1 MTKMT
6 SSTDIPFSRAV
17 FPALKNSRN
26 ATEDSLA
33 YAHGHTAG
41 YTAGLRQAFADAE
54 ERRSIMEAE
63 HAALLSHSEA
73 RTGRVLAALA
83 AAAAALDAAVVP
95 VITEAQDTL
104 AASALDLAE
113 AILGLELS
121 DADTAAR
128 AALARA
134 SAVPLPTGTRT
145 VRMHPADLSV
155 LDDHTRAAAGVVF
168 VGDETLD
175 RGDAFTEFETG
186 YLDARIRTAMERA
199 RQALSGDDI

>member
-1 MTKMT
+1 MT

-17 FPALKNSRN
+17 FPALRNSRD
-26 ATEDSLA
+26 ATGDSLA

-41 YTAGLRQAFADAE
+41 YTAGLRKALADAE

-73 RTGRVLAALA
+73 RTGRVLATLA
-83 AAAAALDAAVVP
+83 AAAAALEAAVVP

-134 SAVPLPTGTRT
+134 GAVPLPTGTRT

-155 LDDHTRAAAGVVF
+155 LDDHTQAAAGVVF
-168 VGDETLD
+168 VGDETLE
-175 RGDAFTEFETG
+175 RGDAFAEFETG
-186 YLDARIRTAMERA
+186 YLDASIGAAMERA
-199 RQALSGDDI
+199 RRALTGDDI

>member
-17 FPALKNSRN
+17 FPALRNSRD

-41 YTAGLRQAFADAE
+41 YTAGLRKALAAAD

-63 HAALLSHSEA
+63 HAAVLSHAEA
-73 RTGRVLAALA
+73 RTGRVLATLA
-83 AAAAALDAAVVP
+83 AAAAALEAAVLP
-95 VITEAQDTL
+95 VIAEAQDIL
-104 AASALDLAE
+104 AAAALDLAE
-113 AILGLELS
+113 AILGRELS

-134 SAVPLPTGTRT
+134 TAVPPSAGTRT

-155 LDDHTRAAAGVVF
+155 LDDPTRAAAVAVF
-168 VGDETLD
+168 VGDETLQ

-186 YLDARIRTAMERA
+186 YLDARIGAAMERA
-199 RQALSGDDI
+199 RQALTGDDL

>member
-1 MTKMT
+1 
-6 SSTDIPFSRAV
+6 
-17 FPALKNSRN
+17 
-26 ATEDSLA
+26 
-33 YAHGHTAG
+33 
-41 YTAGLRQAFADAE
+41 
-54 ERRSIMEAE
+54 MEAE

-134 SAVPLPTGTRT
+134 SALPIPTGTRT

-155 LDDHTRAAAGVVF
+155 LDDPTRAAAGAVF
-168 VGDETLD
+168 VGDETLQ

-186 YLDARIRTAMERA
+186 YLDARIGAAMERA
-199 RQALSGDDI
+199 RQALTGDDL

>member
-1 MTKMT
+1 MT

-17 FPALKNSRN
+17 FPTLKTSRD
-26 ATEDSLA
+26 ATADSLA

-41 YTAGLRQAFADAE
+41 YTAGLRKATVDAE
-54 ERRSIMEAE
+54 ERRSRMEAE
-63 HAALLSHSEA
+63 HAAVLSHSQA
-73 RTGRVLAALA
+73 RTGHVLATLA
-83 AAAAALDAAVVP
+83 AAAAALEAAAVP
-95 VITEAQDTL
+95 VITEVQDAL

-113 AILGLELS
+113 AILGRELS

-134 SAVPLPTGTRT
+134 TAVRLPAGTRT

-155 LDDHTRAAAGVVF
+155 LDKATREAAGVVF
-168 VGDETLD
+168 VADETLE
-175 RGDAFTEFETG
+175 RGDAFTEFEGG

-199 RQALSGDDI
+199 RQALTGENV